1 MDLARCNDGTIIIV
15 ELGDGQVAGSYQ
27 IKAEE
32 FYKAI
37 RGKNSTQIETP
48 FPKNVTVFLRDP
60 MPGKN
65 IDEMKQEMEHG
76 VLWKPVTDQY
86 RDFQRIRITSSI
98 LGHCISVLSK
108 KGGLS
113 NASIYSCIPGEAVE

>member
-1 MDLARCNDGTIIIV
+1 M
-15 ELGDGQVAGSYQ
+15 
-27 IKAEE
+27 
-32 FYKAI
+32 
-37 RGKNSTQIETP
+37 GKILPKIETP

-65 IDEMKQEMEHG
+65 INEMKQEMEHG

-98 LGHCISVLSK
+98 LGHCTSVLSK